1 MNDAAEQMA
10 VVGIRA
16 AVPADADALVEL
28 SLRTVDVCYRP
39 FLGDDEADRLIADG
53 KIEQFVHDSL
63 SGCVVIACDD
73 RPRGYA
79 RCEDNL
85 IRLLMIDERWQR
97 RGLGSRLLREVE
109 SRLFRRQA
117 RLWTEND
124 ARNRAGIAFC
134 TRHGWR
140 PVARYPGG
148 FFDSTR
154 LVFEKDR
161 AAAG

>member
-1 MNDAAEQMA
+1 MNEAAEKVA
-10 VVGIRA
+10 VIDVRA
-16 AVPADADALVEL
+16 AEPADADALIEL
-28 SLRTVDVCYRP
+28 TRRTVDVCYRP
-39 FLGDDEADRLIADG
+39 FLGDDEADRLITDG
-53 KIEQFVHDSL
+53 RLEQFVHDGL
-63 SGCVVIACDD
+63 SGCVVITCDD

-85 IRLLMIDERWQR
+85 IRLLIIDERWQR
-97 RGLGSRLLREVE
+97 RGLGSRLLGEVE
-109 SRLFRRQA
+109 SRLFLRRA

-124 ARNRAGIAFC
+124 ARNRAGIAFA

-140 PVARYPGG
+140 PVARYLGG